1 VKLLIDALLPCQD
14 RDEKAIEVMALL
26 NALFP
31 AVVHLEDNEDID
43 PSPYSDGLRESIRF
57 SIFDHLMSRDPF
69 SQEQQ
74 QAIHTRLLSWC
85 DMPNYA
91 KAQEALS
98 RYATEFMK
106 LEEVCLDILGAIEQ
120 QRLVISAPTSSE
132 SSFLFLADSSQTSDT
147 MMIDTECQRKSDD
160 ALRSFPHQDPFVAT
174 PGPPCAL
181 LMGMPGRE
189 LTGSRTNSS
198 AFVMDADVSTYPR
211 SLDDLSK
218 DQFDE
223 HPLSKDFGWSAA
235 EKASLGLLLP
245 KEIYSPSS

>member
-1 VKLLIDALLPCQD
+1 
-14 RDEKAIEVMALL
+14 MALL

-31 AVVHLEDNEDID
+31 AFVYLEDIEDID

-74 QAIHTRLLSWC
+74 QAIQTRLLSWC

-98 RYATEFMK
+98 RYATEFVK

-120 QRLVISAPTSSE
+120 QRLENSAPTSSD
-132 SSFLFLADSSQTSDT
+132 SSFFILADTSQGSDT
-147 MMIDTECQRKSDD
+147 GTTDAKRQSNPGD
-160 ALRSFPHQDPFVAT
+160 ALRGFLQQDPLVAP
-174 PGPPCAL
+174 PGPPCSL

-189 LTGSRTNSS
+189 LTGSRTNGSD
-198 AFVMDADVSTYPR
+198 FVMDADMPTCPGL
-211 SLDDLSK
+211 LDELSK

-223 HPLSKDFGWSAA
+223 HPLSKNFGWSAA

-245 KEIYSPSS
+245 KQISSPSS